1 MDFNFTPG
9 EEDFRKE
16 VSEFLDR
23 EITPAIYAEKPAL
36 YGPGPAG
43 RELLRKLGEK
53 RWLCITWP
61 RKYGG
66 MEGTSTQR
74 LILADELLYRGV
86 RYTMVGPNMAGP
98 TILIHGSDALKDE
111 YLPRIA
117 SGEIE
122 FALGYSEPQAGSD
135 LAALDIQA
143 VEDGDD
149 YILNGQKIFNTD
161 THYAEFHWLGA
172 RTDPDAPKHKG
183 ISLFIVD
190 LKSPGITIRPLY
202 CLDGMRTN
210 EVFYDNVRIPK
221 KNLVG
226 EKNQGFYHIM
236 TALAFERIFP
246 TGGSRR
252 LFEEIVAYVKETKR
266 NGRPLSDDPVLRQ
279 KIADMAADLEVAN
292 LLAYRVPWLIDKGVI
307 PDYQAAML
315 KLYITELTQR
325 MAKLGTEIMRE
336 YAQLTQDSKWAQLQG
351 RIAGTYCEGFRGTIV
366 GGTSEIQRIVIA
378 NRGLNLPRG

>member
-1 MDFNFTPG
+1 MDFNFTR
-9 EEDFRKE
+9 EEEHFRLE
-16 VSEFLDR
+16 VREFLDQ
-23 EITPAIYAEKPAL
+23 EITPEIHAEKPAL

-43 RELLRKLGEK
+43 RKLLRKLGEK

-61 RKYGG
+61 REFGG
-66 MEGTSTQR
+66 LGGTSTQR
-74 LILADELLYRGV
+74 LILSDELLYRGV
-86 RYTMVGPNMAGP
+86 RYTMVGPTMAGP
-98 TILIHGSDALKDE
+98 TILIHGSDALKQA

-161 THYAEFHWLGA
+161 THYADFHWLGA
-172 RTDPDAPKHKG
+172 RTDPDAAKHKG

-190 LKSPGITIRPLY
+190 LTSPGITIRPLY

-210 EVFYDNVRIPK
+210 EVFYDNVRVPK

-226 EKNQGFYHIM
+226 EKNLGFYHIM
-236 TALAFERIFP
+236 TALAFERVFP

-252 LFEEIVAYVKETKR
+252 LFEELVEYVKAAKR
-266 NGRPLSDDPVLRQ
+266 NGRPLSEDPVLRQ

-325 MAKLGTEIMRE
+325 MAKLGAEIMGE
-336 YAQLTQDSKWAQLQG
+336 YAQLTQDSKWTQLHG
-351 RIAGTYCEGFRGTIV
+351 RMAGAYCEGFRGTIV

-378 NRGLNLPRG
+378 NRGLNLPR

>member
-1 MDFNFTPG
+1 MDFNFTP
-9 EEDFRKE
+9 EEELFKKE
-16 VSEFLDR
+16 VGEFLDQ
-23 EITPAIYAEKPAL
+23 EMSPEVLAEGASL
-36 YGPGPAG
+36 QGPGPAG
-43 RELLRKLGEK
+43 RELLRKLGDK

-66 MEGTSTQR
+66 MDGTSTQR
-74 LILADELLYRGV
+74 LILQDEMLYRGI
-86 RYTMVGPNMAGP
+86 RFTMVGPGMAGP
-98 TILIHGSDALKDE
+98 TILIHGSDELKRD

-117 SGEIE
+117 GGEID

-135 LAALDIQA
+135 LAALEIEA
-143 VEDGDD
+143 VEDGDA
-149 YILNGQKIFNTD
+149 YVINGQKIFNTD
-161 THYAEFHWLGA
+161 AHYADYHWLGA
-172 RTDPDAPKHKG
+172 RTDPDARKHQG

-210 EVFYDNVRIPK
+210 EVFYDNVRVPK

-226 EKNQGFYHIM
+226 DKNQGFYHIM

-246 TGGSRR
+246 TGGSRK
-252 LFEEIVAYVKETKR
+252 LFEELVTYVRETKR
-266 NGRPLSDDPVLRQ
+266 NGKSLAEDPIIRQ
-279 KIADMAADLEVAN
+279 KIADMAAALEVAH
-292 LLAYRVPWLIDKGVI
+292 LLAYRVPWLIDQGVI

-315 KLYITELTQR
+315 KLYITELNQR
-325 MAKLGTEIMRE
+325 LADIGTEIVGD
-336 YAQLTQDSKWAQLQG
+336 YAQLTQESKWAQMRG
-351 RIAGTYCEGFRGTIV
+351 RMAGIYCEGFRGTIV